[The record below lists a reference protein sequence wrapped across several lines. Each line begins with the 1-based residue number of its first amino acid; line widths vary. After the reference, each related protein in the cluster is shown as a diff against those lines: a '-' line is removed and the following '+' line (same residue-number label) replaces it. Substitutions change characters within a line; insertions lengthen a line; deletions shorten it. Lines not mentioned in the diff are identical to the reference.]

1 MTTGEFAAEDWIER
15 LAGALA
21 ELAETQKRYP
31 DELAQQRQQRIRSES
46 TLFRRSA
53 FDDPSADLRA
63 FYGQASRAGRSFAD
77 RYAPLR
83 AALAEVQRILAAHPA
98 WAGLVDSADGRGEFS
113 IWIVNH
119 GSSESLLSI
128 MSGLMTRGMEVRQDG
143 FRAAAAELHGLLEP
157 GGDLGRMPGA
167 RDLLVGYHVTLFYGL
182 RVSKAVSLT
191 DDMALLP
198 FKQLNAFANEDM
210 LQTVAPAVIHH
221 NLQRAVGALVQSFR
235 WQPEFRKQ
243 GEAADPDLDWGGSFL
258 TDAEAFVELLAL
270 FHAAP
275 VMSLV
280 RIPYCTHRRASHL
293 LGLPYYHGSY
303 DWGRA
308 ARPFDPSAG
317 SIELREDALAE
328 ARQAF
333 KDRNSA
339 QYRYCAPIIARL
351 AGALARS
358 GRFGTD
364 DRILDVAI
372 ALERLYKPGEGDITF
387 KLKTRAACFLETGT
401 EDRLRVLQDVEE
413 FSKVRA
419 AIIHGGKR
427 SSATAE
433 DDAFSKGFEIAR
445 RSVVKL
451 LRDGLPELLQDG
463 TPNWDKVVIAGTEP
477 STPRPRDGD
486 GTP

>member
-1 MTTGEFAAEDWIER
+1 MTTGEFTAEDWIER

-21 ELAETQKRYP
+21 ELVETQKRYP
-31 DELAQQRQQRIRSES
+31 DELDQQRQQRVRSES
-46 TLFRRSA
+46 KLFRRSA
-53 FDDPSADLRA
+53 FDDPAADLRT
-63 FYGQASRAGRSFAD
+63 FYGHAARAGRSFAD

-98 WAGLVDSADGRGEFS
+98 WASLVEPADGRGEFS
-113 IWIVNH
+113 IWILNH

-128 MSGLMTRGMEVRQDG
+128 ISGLMVRGMAVRQDG
-143 FRAAAAELHGLLEP
+143 FSVAAAELHGLLEP
-157 GGDLGRMPGA
+157 EGDLERMPGSH
-167 RDLLVGYHVTLFYGL
+167 DLLVGYHVTLFYGL
-182 RVSKAVSLT
+182 RVSKEVPLA
-191 DDMALLP
+191 DNMALLP
-198 FKQLNAFANEDM
+198 FRQLKAFANEDM

-221 NLQRAVGALVQSFR
+221 NLQQAVGALVQSFR

-243 GEAADPDLDWGGSFL
+243 GESADPDLDWGGSFL

-293 LGLPYYHGSY
+293 LGLPYYHASY

-317 SIELREDALAE
+317 STELREDALAE
-328 ARQAF
+328 AGHAF

-351 AGALARS
+351 AEALTRS
-358 GRFGTD
+358 GRLGTD
-364 DRILDVAI
+364 DRILDVAL
-372 ALERLYKPGEGDITF
+372 ALERLYKPGEDATTF
-387 KLKTRAACFLETGT
+387 TLKTRAACFLETGT
-401 EDRLRVLQDVEE
+401 QDRLRVLQDVEE

-427 SSATAE
+427 LSATAKNE
-433 DDAFSKGFEIAR
+433 AFGKGFEIAR

-451 LRDGLPELLQDG
+451 LRDGLPEPLPDG
-463 TPNWDKVVIAGTEP
+463 APNWDKVVIAGA
-477 STPRPRDGD
+477 DC
-486 GTP
+486 